1 MTRAIGI
8 VSGKGGVGKTTL
20 AINIAASLAKHYNK
34 RTALVDCNLTTSH
47 VSLALGIFHK
57 PTTFNHVLRGD
68 RTLEEATHFHE
79 SGMKVLPAS
88 LSLSDL
94 DGVDIFHVKDRVSK
108 LKEQNDF
115 VLLDSAPGL
124 GRESMGTLKAVD
136 EVLFVTTPNILAI
149 TDVIRTNEVCQEL
162 GIKNLGIVLNMVH
175 KDKYEI
181 SRKDVEQ
188 ITGMQV
194 IASIP
199 YHSDVRKA
207 LAAKKPLVL
216 LHPKTKI
223 SREISKI
230 SSIIAKEPYVQQKSF
245 FDQLAF
251 WKK

>member
-20 AINIAASLAKHYNK
+20 AINIAAALAKHYNK
-34 RTALVDCNLTTSH
+34 RTTLIDCNLTTSH
-47 VSLALGIFHK
+47 VSLYLGIYHK
-57 PTTFNHVLRGD
+57 PTTLNHVLREE
-68 RTLEEATHFHE
+68 RSMEEATHFHE

-181 SRKDVEQ
+181 AKKDVEQ
-188 ITGMQV
+188 ITGLPV
-194 IASIP
+194 IATIP
-199 YHSDVRKA
+199 YHHNIRKA

-216 LHPKTKI
+216 LHPKDRVSK
-223 SREISKI
+223 EISKI
-230 SSIIAKEPYVQQKSF
+230 CSIIAKEPVVHKDTL
-245 FDQLAF
+245 FDRLAF
-251 WKK
+251 WR

>member
-1 MTRAIGI
+1 MRAIGI

-20 AINIAASLAKHYNK
+20 AINIAAALAKHYNK

-47 VSLALGIFHK
+47 VSLYLGIYHK
-57 PTTFNHVLRGD
+57 PTTLNHVLRD
-68 RTLEEATHFHE
+68 ERSMEEATHFHE
-79 SGMKVLPAS
+79 SGMKVIPAS
-88 LSLSDL
+88 LSLSEL
-94 DGVDIFHVKDRVSK
+94 DGVDIFNVKERIAK

-115 VLLDSAPGL
+115 VILDSAPGL

-162 GIKNLGIVLNMVH
+162 GVKNLGIVLNMVH

-181 SRKDVEQ
+181 SRKDVEH
-188 ITGMQV
+188 ITGMPV

-199 YHSDVRKA
+199 YHKNIRKS

-216 LHPKTKI
+216 LHPKDKI
-223 SREISKI
+223 SREIMNI
-230 SSIIAKEPYVQQKSF
+230 SALIAKEPVIKNTKLL
-245 FDQLAF
+245 DRLTF
-251 WKK
+251 WR